1 MIGRNPDGTVDVMV
15 SGVMIESPTARA
27 AMGKDFTHGRHL
39 YESGSESTICGLRI
53 GTCVWHQL
61 GRVAVHKSKARKD
74 DCPVCRHELRRELWE
89 RREYWAR
96 EDRRQARL
104 AAKAALTREEERA
117 AAPLTIE

>member
-1 MIGRNPDGTVDVMV
+1 MNPDGTVDVPV
-15 SGVMIESPTARA
+15 SVMLDAPSKRA
-27 AMGKDFTHGRHL
+27 AMGKDFTRGRHL
-39 YESGSESTICGLRI
+39 VYNGSDESTICGLRI
-53 GTCVWHQL
+53 GLCIWHQL

-74 DCPVCRHELRRELWE
+74 DCPVCRHELRREIWE

-96 EDRRQARL
+96 EDRKQARL